1 MARTGGW
8 RAPISSRP
16 LILLLIAGHETTV
29 NLITNGWLTLLRH
42 PQVLA
47 RLRSEPDLGIRL
59 VEELL
64 RYEPPVHILPFRTA
78 VDDIEIG
85 GTTIR
90 KGHPI
95 AVMLASANHDPTCIS
110 HPDRF
115 DPDRVNNVHLAF
127 AGGIH
132 YCFGAPLARTE
143 AQVALPELVRRLVNP
158 RLVADPP
165 PYRPNPELG
174 GPRHLLVDFDT
185 VAPAEQARAASPAVP
200 T

>member
-1 MARTGGW
+1 MTE
-8 RAPISSRP
+8 PS
-16 LILLLIAGHETTV
+16 LYDQILDYSNRHETTV

-132 YCFGAPLARTE
+132 YCFGAPLARLE
-143 AQVALPELVRRLVNP
+143 ARLALTHLAKRLQNP
-158 RLVADPP
+158 RLVTDPP
-165 PYRPNPELG
+165 PYRPSPVLR
-174 GPRHLLVDFDT
+174 GPIHLQ
-185 VAPAEQARAASPAVP
+185 VAYDGVGPA
-200 T
+200 